1 MKETYGEILE
11 RLGWSY
17 TDDGDGNIEL
27 EKYSPA
33 GEDFII
39 TVGAENFAENVKEY
53 AAHFDQD
60 EHIEMWISAR
70 RSGTRGVPSTRELV
84 KDAEDIDAML
94 KELAEALFAAE
105 LEVERRVEV

>member
-1 MKETYGEILE
+1 MNEKYRDICEE
-11 RLGWSY
+11 LGWYWLNS
-17 TDDGDGNIEL
+17 GDGYIEL
-27 EKYSPA
+27 EKHSPA
-33 GEDFII
+33 GEDFSF
-39 TVGAENFAENVKEY
+39 TVSEENFVENVKDY

-84 KDAEDIDAML
+84 EDAAAIDAML

-105 LEVERRVEV
+105 LEAEGVQ

>member
-39 TVGAENFAENVKEY
+39 TVGAENFVENVKEY

-70 RSGTRGVPSTRELV
+70 RSGTSQSVSGSSTKGNAPRSSSSE
-84 KDAEDIDAML
+84 
-94 KELAEALFAAE
+94 
-105 LEVERRVEV
+105 

>member
-1 MKETYGEILE
+1 MKDTHGEILE

-17 TDDGDGNIEL
+17 ADDGNGNVEIE
-27 EKYSPA
+27 KQSPA
-33 GEDFII
+33 GEDFIV
-39 TVGAENFAENVKEY
+39 TVGAENFVENVKEY

-70 RSGTRGVPSTRELV
+70 RNGMSGIPSTRGLV
-84 KDAEDIDAML
+84 EDAAAIDAML

-105 LEVERRVEV
+105 LEAEGE

>member
-1 MKETYGEILE
+1 MKEIYGEILE

-33 GEDFII
+33 GEDFIV
-39 TVGAENFAENVKEY
+39 TVGAEKFVENVKEY
-53 AAHFDQD
+53 AAHFDQE

-70 RSGTRGVPSTRELV
+70 RRGTRGVPSTRELV
-84 KDAEDIDAML
+84 KDAEGIDAML

-105 LEVERRVEV
+105 LEAEGVQ

>member
-1 MKETYGEILE
+1 MNERYREVCE
-11 RLGWSY
+11 RLDWSVTEY
-17 TDDGDGNIEL
+17 DDGNIEL

-39 TVGAENFAENVKEY
+39 TVGAENFVDNVKAY
-53 AAHFDQD
+53 AASFDQE
-60 EHIEMWISAR
+60 EHIEMWIGAR
-70 RSGTRGVPSTRELV
+70 RSGTRGVPSIKELV

-105 LEVERRVEV
+105 LEAEGA

>member
-1 MKETYGEILE
+1 MKEAYSEILE

-39 TVGAENFAENVKEY
+39 TVGAEHFVESVKEY

-70 RSGTRGVPSTRELV
+70 RSGTRDVPSTRELV
-84 KDAEDIDAML
+84 EDAAAIDAML
-94 KELAEALFAAE
+94 KELAEALFKAE
-105 LEVERRVEV
+105 LETEGVQ

>member
-1 MKETYGEILE
+1 MNETYGEILE

-39 TVGAENFAENVKEY
+39 TVGAEKFVENVKEY
-53 AAHFDQD
+53 AAHFDQE
-60 EHIEMWISAR
+60 EHIEMRVEAR
-70 RSGTRGVPSTRELV
+70 RNKVSGVPSIKELV

-105 LEVERRVEV
+105 LEAEGA

>member
-1 MKETYGEILE
+1 MNEKYREICE
-11 RLGWSY
+11 RLDWSI
-17 TDDGDGNIEL
+17 TEDSDGSIEL

-39 TVGAENFAENVKEY
+39 TVGAENFVNNVKEY
-53 AAHFDQD
+53 AASFDQD

-70 RSGTRGVPSTRELV
+70 RNGTCGVPSARELV
-84 KDAEDIDAML
+84 KDAEAIDAML

-105 LEVERRVEV
+105 LEAEGA

>member
-1 MKETYGEILE
+1 MKEAYSEILE

-39 TVGAENFAENVKEY
+39 TVDAENFAESVKEY
-53 AAHFDQD
+53 AAHFNQD
-60 EHIEMWISAR
+60 EHIEMWICAR
-70 RSGTRGVPSTRELV
+70 RSGTSGVPSTRELV
-84 KDAEDIDAML
+84 EDAAAIDAML
-94 KELAEALFAAE
+94 KELAEALFKAE
-105 LEVERRVEV
+105 LEAEGV